1 MNLIVMNIFVKKS
14 IEMKTLNCLAIS
26 LLATALV
33 SCSTE
38 RKTDTSLPRANQTS
52 VNTEHFDSVFHDVYS
67 HLTEE
72 LHSMIVIKDGEIIYE
87 KYATGHNA
95 QEHHVLWSA
104 TKTFTATAVGFAR
117 QDGLLDVN
125 DPILKYF
132 NEDEI
137 PAGHSP
143 LLDKVTIH
151 DLLTMGSG
159 IGDGEYN
166 FEKDKGDDINPVRH
180 LLEYPMEAEPGSR
193 FRYNNNDTHLAGII
207 VSRVTG
213 KTLSEYL
220 DEKLFSHLGIVNYEW
235 WKDPAGNNIGPY
247 GLFLTA
253 ENFAKMA
260 LFMLQRGEWN
270 GEQLLGEDWFDMA
283 MSEQIFQQKS
293 NTSLTEEDIA
303 RMHEEDDW
311 ASGYG
316 YQMWMCK
323 GGRGCRLDGA
333 NGQFGIIMPQK
344 NAVAVMFSK
353 CWNTS
358 IEMNSFWKN
367 VYSEL

>member
-1 MNLIVMNIFVKKS
+1 MKKMIFAA
-14 IEMKTLNCLAIS
+14 LAVS
-26 LLATALV
+26 ALLSACAPKVTQD
-33 SCSTE
+33 S
-38 RKTDTSLPRANQTS
+38 SLPRAEAEDI
-52 VNTEHFDSVFHDVYS
+52 NTAQFDSVFYDVYS

-72 LHSMIVIKDGEIIYE
+72 LHSMIVIKDGNIIYE
-87 KYATGHNA
+87 KYATGHTA
-95 QEHHVLWSA
+95 GEHHVLWSA

-117 QDGLLDVN
+117 QDGLLDVH
-125 DPILKYF
+125 DPILKYLR
-132 NEDEI
+132 EDEI
-137 PAGHSP
+137 PADHDP

-166 FEKDKGDDINPVRH
+166 FEKDKGDDINPVYH
-180 LLEYPMEAEPGSR
+180 LLSYPMEAEPGSR

-213 KTLSEYL
+213 KTLKEYL
-220 DEKLFSHLGIVNYEW
+220 DEKLFSKLGIVNYEW
-235 WKDPAGNNIGPY
+235 WADPAGNNIGSY

-270 GEQLLGEDWFDMA
+270 GERLLGEDWFDIA
-283 MSEQIFQQKS
+283 MSEQIFQAKS
-293 NTSLTEEDIA
+293 DTTLTEEEIA
-303 RMHEEDDW
+303 RRHAQDDW
-311 ASGYG
+311 GCGYG

-323 GGRGCRLDGA
+323 DGRGCRLDGA
-333 NGQFGIIMPQK
+333 NGQFGIIMPSK

-353 CWNTS
+353 CWNTYV
-358 IEMNSFWKN
+358 EMESFWKN
-367 VYSEL
+367 VYNEL